1 MSIMQSGR
9 DYQKFSWKR
18 GLNSKTAERE
28 SDQSGEAPSGR
39 MLLDRVDEQYTRRD
53 NAFLRF
59 EETYL
64 RNSDSPSEAGEKKIA
79 EYLSEF
85 IETQNELRRL
95 KCLLYRERINELE
108 QK

>member
-1 MSIMQSGR
+1 MSIMQTGR
-9 DYQKFSWKR
+9 DYQKLSWKR
-18 GLNSKTAERE
+18 GLNNKSAEHK

-53 NAFLRF
+53 NAFLQL

-64 RNSDSPSEAGEKKIA
+64 RNSDRPSEAGEMKIA
-79 EYLSEF
+79 ECLSEF
-85 IETQNELRRL
+85 IETQNELCRL
-95 KCLLYRERINELE
+95 ISLLYRERINELE